1 MLCAAYEFR
10 ELFLLSYKRLREKNE
25 LPEENTTKEIIDRT
39 QDCDLTKEI
48 PEISFKGSD
57 AKPDKSLKDC
67 NYISPI
73 KDLEEPIKDKNIE
86 DIGNIEDQIGHITDI
101 PKEEELQIE
110 RKGRKFQYTRVDQ
123 TPYTRPTKSTYS
135 VCEYCGKA
143 FSTHALKE
151 HQLRMHKGQTSSFF
165 CNECGVSKQTKG
177 ELKRHMETHGNEAYK
192 CRYCPK
198 VYKSRSTCS
207 SHMKTH
213 EVDSASLRCCG
224 KIFTQMFRYNRH
236 LKTHRGREVLTC
248 HVCNEKFIFQTTF
261 EKHFKSRHVHNEKE
275 IGSDTPELEEWLE
288 NVDE

>member
-1 MLCAAYEFR
+1 MLCTAYEFR

-25 LPEENTTKEIIDRT
+25 LPEENISKEIIDRPK
-39 QDCDLTKEI
+39 DCDFNKVI
-48 PEISFKGSD
+48 PEISFKVSD
-57 AKPDKSLKDC
+57 AKPDNSLKDC
-67 NYISPI
+67 NYISPT
-73 KDLEEPIKDKNIE
+73 KGVVEPFKDKNM
-86 DIGNIEDQIGHITDI
+86 DDTGNIEDQIGNITEI
-101 PKEEELQIE
+101 PNEEELQFE
-110 RKGRKFQYTRVDQ
+110 RKGQKFQYTRVPQ
-123 TPYTRPTKSTYS
+123 TPYIRPPNSTYS

-151 HQLRMHKGQTSSFF
+151 HQLRMHKGLISSYF
-165 CNECGVSKQTKG
+165 CDECGVSKRTKG
-177 ELKRHMETHGNEAYK
+177 ELKRHMESHGNEAYK

-198 VYKSRSTCS
+198 VYKSRSSCS

-213 EVDSASLRCCG
+213 EDDCASLRCCG

-236 LKTHRGREVLTC
+236 LKSHRGRKVLTC

-275 IGSDTPELEEWLE
+275 TISETPELEEWLE